1 MAGPNRNIQQI
12 RLVDGTEILASIIH
26 WEEDMFVEANNILM
40 MEPLDNPEDDDRA
53 YYILKP
59 LVSYIDDMAK
69 SSTLNPH
76 TFISVT
82 EPSPVVLKQ
91 YANSLRD
98 IIRQMGTETDE
109 GPTNVVAIDSRKK
122 LLTEEDESL

>member
-12 RLVDGTEILASIIH
+12 RLVDGTEILANIVH
-26 WEEDMFVEANNILM
+26 WEEELYVEANNILM
-40 MEPLDNPEDDDRA
+40 MEPLPNPEDDDRA

-69 SSTLNPH
+69 SSTLNPS

-91 YANSLRD
+91 YGNSLRD
-98 IIRQMGTETDE
+98 IIRQMGTDVDE
-109 GPTNVVAIDSRKK
+109 GPSNVLSFDSRKK